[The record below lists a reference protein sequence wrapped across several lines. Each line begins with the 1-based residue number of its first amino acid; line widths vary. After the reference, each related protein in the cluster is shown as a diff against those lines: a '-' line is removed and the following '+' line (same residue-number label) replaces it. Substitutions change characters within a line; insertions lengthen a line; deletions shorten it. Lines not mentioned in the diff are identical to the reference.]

1 MPYIGKKPA
10 DIIATV
16 IDTTTGTFSGEVDAG
31 SLDVS
36 GNADIDGTTNLDN
49 TDIDGTLD
57 VSGNLTVDTNTLY
70 VDSANN
76 NVGIGTSSPSGA
88 AGTTLAINGGSGQSR
103 LALKNTSTGDA
114 SGDGFQL
121 SVGTDGSIGIEQRE
135 NNYMALY
142 TNATERMRID
152 SSGNVGIGTSSI
164 TSGFKLEVAGGDV
177 RFGDAYN
184 DDAVELGWSAGGSQ
198 GFVQAYDRG
207 ASAFRDLV
215 LNNSITIES
224 GGNVG
229 IGTSSPSNTFDIH
242 GDTAGLSIRD
252 TSAYSAGTGPSI
264 TFVGLDNNEATKAF
278 GIISG
283 VSVSTDNG
291 LLTFQT
297 RNSGTLTERMR
308 IDNSGNVG
316 IGTSSPDQLLHIS
329 GGSGTTR
336 MMFTRSN
343 TAATGNSFGEL
354 NFENSAGTTLASIKA
369 ISMSGNTESGFV
381 FGCGGG
387 NTERMRIDNSGN
399 VGIGTSSPNEKLTVN
414 SGALSFLGDI
424 STPSIGAG
432 LFRPANNTLA
442 VVTGSTERMR
452 IDSAGHVTM
461 PYQSAFSAKV
471 TTQQS
476 NIATSTQ
483 VTVPFAT
490 ELYDQNS
497 DYNNSTYTFTAPVTG
512 KYQLNVLLLLA
523 NVDSASSYYQ
533 TALVTSN
540 RTYYQTIDPRGFSQD
555 VVYLN
560 LDVSVLAD
568 MDAGDTAIV
577 RIYQATGTAQTDL
590 DAETYF
596 TGYLVA

>member
-316 IGTSSPDQLLHIS
+316 IGTSSP
-329 GGSGTTR
+329 
-336 MMFTRSN
+336 
-343 TAATGNSFGEL
+343 
-354 NFENSAGTTLASIKA
+354 
-369 ISMSGNTESGFV
+369 
-381 FGCGGG
+381 
-387 NTERMRIDNSGN
+387 
-399 VGIGTSSPNEKLTVN
+399 NEKLTVS
-414 SGALSFLGDI
+414 SGAISFLGDI

-596 TGYLVA
+596 TGYLVC